1 MACVT
6 FEPVRRISVEGV
18 VVSRSQVL
26 FMWSDLL
33 VDTYEMRVLHG

>member
-18 VVSRSQVL
+18 VVSASQVL
-26 FMWSDLL
+26 FTWSDLL
-33 VDTYEMRVLHG
+33 VETYEMRVLHG